1 MASTDDAGAPVVTP
15 HVTMFI
21 RGMADGSGGGPEKPS
36 HDFFEATS
44 AGAVV
49 VEHGWAEVG

>member
-1 MASTDDAGAPVVTP
+1 VASTDDAGAPVVTP